1 MLLAKIQKIGIVVAV
16 GLLAGCR
23 GGSQRVP
30 AIGEAFV
37 GPATLK
43 IRADIP
49 LESAAVATVKHG
61 ARLDILQQRRKFL
74 RVRTP
79 DGAIGWT
86 EERQLLAV
94 SDMANLKALF
104 ERAAKMPSQGVG
116 ATFGDLRVHTQ
127 PSLQAPSFLLIKE
140 NEKFDVLAH
149 AVLPRT
155 DLARVPLIP
164 PVPKRVRSRKPARE
178 SRTPV
183 LALPKPPPPPPDWLA
198 MSKTDLPP
206 QDAPEEEPEEPAKP
220 VPTDN
225 WSLIRQSDG
234 QAGWVLT
241 RMIRMAIP
249 DEVAQYAEG
258 HRIVS
263 YFSLGEVQ
271 DGDAKKNIWLWTT
284 IGSPGAYDFDSFR
297 VFVWSLRRHRYETAY
312 IERNLQG
319 HSPVLLEQVDL
330 GARGKGA
337 SGKYPG
343 FSVCTTARDGALRR
357 RSFALLENTVRY
369 AGDRACEA
377 AAPLVAD
384 AAAPPAAAARA
395 GAEPLPEEPAAES
408 LFERLK
414 RRVRAI
420 ARRR

>member
-1 MLLAKIQKIGIVVAV
+1 MVGAV

-23 GGSQRVP
+23 GGRQRVP

-37 GPATLK
+37 GPAALK

-49 LESAAVATVKHG
+49 LDSATVATVKHG
-61 ARLDILQQRRKFL
+61 ERLDILQQRRKFL

-79 DGAIGWT
+79 NGAIGWT
-86 EERQLLAV
+86 EERQLLAL
-94 SDMANLKALF
+94 SDMTSLKALS

-127 PSLQAPSFLLIKE
+127 PSLQAPSFLLIKQ
-140 NEKFDVLAH
+140 NDKFDVLAH
-149 AVLPRT
+149 AVVPRT
-155 DLARVPLIP
+155 DLARAPLIP
-164 PVPKRVRSRKPARE
+164 PAPKRARASKKSRDAKV
-178 SRTPV
+178 SI
-183 LALPKPPPPPPDWLA
+183 LSMPKPPPLPPDWLNL
-198 MSKTDLPP
+198 SKTDLPP
-206 QDAPEEEPEEPAKP
+206 EDVPEQEPEEPAKP

-225 WSLIRQSDG
+225 WSLIRQTAG
-234 QAGWVLT
+234 RAGWVLT

-271 DGDAKKNIWLWTT
+271 DGDMRKNVWLWTT
-284 IGSPGAYDFDSFR
+284 IGSPGPYDFDSFR

-312 IERNLQG
+312 IERKIQG
-319 HSPVLLEQVDL
+319 YSPVLLEQVDL
-330 GARGKGA
+330 GARGKGL

-343 FSVCTTARDGALRR
+343 FSVCTTAKDGTPRR

-369 AGDRACEA
+369 AGDRPCEA
-377 AAPLVAD
+377 AAPLLAD
-384 AAAPPAAAARA
+384 GAAPPAAARA
-395 GAEPLPEEPAAES
+395 GVEPAPQGPPRES

-420 ARRR
+420 GRRR

>member
-1 MLLAKIQKIGIVVAV
+1 MAGLV

-23 GGSQRVP
+23 GGPQHVP

-49 LESAAVATVKHG
+49 LESATVATVKHG
-61 ARLDILQQRRKFL
+61 ERLDILQQRRKFL

-79 DGAIGWT
+79 NGAIGWT
-86 EERQLLAV
+86 EERQLLAL
-94 SDMANLKALF
+94 SDMASLKTLS

-127 PSLQAPSFLLIKE
+127 PSLQAPSFLLIKQ

-149 AVLPRT
+149 AIVPRT
-155 DLARVPLIP
+155 DLARTPLIP
-164 PVPKRVRSRKPARE
+164 PAPKRVRVPKKARDAKTTIL
-178 SRTPV
+178 SP
-183 LALPKPPPPPPDWLA
+183 PKPPPPPPDWLA
-198 MSKTDLPP
+198 LSKTDLPP
-206 QDAPEEEPEEPAKP
+206 EDPPEEQEEPAKP

-225 WSLIRQSDG
+225 WSLIRQPGG

-258 HRIVS
+258 RRIVS

-284 IGSPGAYDFDSFR
+284 IGSPGPYDFDSFR

-312 IERNLQG
+312 IERNLEG

-330 GARGKGA
+330 GAKGKGL

-343 FSVCTTARDGALRR
+343 FSVCATAKDGTLRR

-369 AGDRACEA
+369 TGDHPCEA
-377 AAPLVAD
+377 AAPLLAD
-384 AAAPPAAAARA
+384 GAAPPATDSRP
-395 GAEPLPEEPAAES
+395 GAESPPRASPRES

-414 RRVRAI
+414 RRIRAI
-420 ARRR
+420 GRRR

>member
-1 MLLAKIQKIGIVVAV
+1 MVGAV
-16 GLLAGCR
+16 WLAGCS
-23 GGSQRVP
+23 GGPQRVP

-49 LESAAVATVKHG
+49 LDSATVATLKHG
-61 ARLDILQQRRKFL
+61 DRLDILQQRRKFL
-74 RVRTP
+74 RVRTAH
-79 DGAIGWT
+79 GAIGWT

-104 ERAAKMPSQGVG
+104 ERASEMPSQGVG

-140 NEKFDVLAH
+140 NEKFDVLANE
-149 AVLPRT
+149 VVPRA
-155 DLARVPLIP
+155 DLARSPLIP
-164 PVPKRVRSRKPARE
+164 PAPKRVRTSKKPPRE
-178 SRTPV
+178 SKGLT
-183 LALPKPPPPPPDWLA
+183 LSMPKPPPPPPDWLA
-198 MSKTDLPP
+198 LSKTNLP
-206 QDAPEEEPEEPAKP
+206 QEDASEEEPEPPKP

-225 WSLIRQSDG
+225 WSLIRKPDG

-241 RMIRMAIP
+241 RMVRMAIP
-249 DEVAQYAEG
+249 DDVAQYAEG

-263 YFSLGEVQ
+263 YFSLGQVQ
-271 DGDAKKNIWLWTT
+271 DGDAKKDTWLWTT
-284 IGSPGAYDFDSFR
+284 IGSPGPYDFDSFR

-312 IERNLQG
+312 IERNVQG
-319 HSPVLLEQVDL
+319 YSPVRIEQVDM
-330 GARGKGA
+330 GAKGKGA
-337 SGKYPG
+337 GAKYSG
-343 FSVCTTARDGALRR
+343 FSVCTTAKDGTLRR
-357 RSFALLENTVRY
+357 RSFALVENTVRH

-377 AAPLVAD
+377 RAPLLVA
-384 AAAPPAAAARA
+384 ATTPPAPLAPA
-395 GAEPLPEEPAAES
+395 GVEPRRQEPAAES

-414 RRVRAI
+414 RRIRAI

>member
-1 MLLAKIQKIGIVVAV
+1 MAGAI

-23 GGSQRVP
+23 SGSERVP

-49 LESAAVATVKHG
+49 LESATVATVKHG
-61 ARLDILQQRRKFL
+61 ERLDILQQRRKFL

-79 DGAIGWT
+79 FGAIGWT
-86 EERQLLAV
+86 DERQLLAV

-104 ERAAKMPSQGVG
+104 ERAAGMPSQGAG

-140 NEKFDVLAH
+140 NGKFEVLAH
-149 AVLPRT
+149 EIVPRT
-155 DLARVPLIP
+155 DLARAPLIP
-164 PVPKRVRSRKPARE
+164 PAPKRVRVPRKPAHE
-178 SRTPV
+178 SKG
-183 LALPKPPPPPPDWLA
+183 LALTMPKPPPPPADWLA
-198 MSKTDLPP
+198 LSKTDLPP
-206 QDAPEEEPEEPAKP
+206 EDAPEEEPPEPAKP
-220 VPTDN
+220 LPTDN

-263 YFSLGEVQ
+263 YFPLGQVQ

-284 IGSPGAYDFDSFR
+284 IGSPGPYDFDSFR

-330 GARGKGA
+330 GAKGKGA

-343 FSVCTTARDGALRR
+343 FSVCTTAKDGTLRR

-369 AGDRACEA
+369 AGDRACEVS
-377 AAPLVAD
+377 APLVA
-384 AAAPPAAAARA
+384 AAAPPPAGPRA
-395 GAEPLPEEPAAES
+395 DAETAPRQPAAES